1 MSALVAENKARI
13 AENRAKIFDL
23 EGSVNHNKAKA
34 YLLRS
39 KVAENAAL
47 INKNYNAAFLGNRQL
62 ANENTDALFRNRVA
76 LMQCLPANNDIETNY
91 REAKINQ
98 AKLAFLDHRSSVN
111 AQVLSITQEMAAVN
125 AAAIAVNRRIM
136 ETNEAIREK
145 NSALIAENTTLIG
158 HNHGTPTPEGN
169 AEIVKANAAKI
180 EEIKQRVATNGAT
193 MDTLEAQTDANRA
206 SAIDNSQQIAQRA
219 VAIKANHDLIAA
231 NRARICQL
239 IAERR

>member
-1 MSALVAENKARI
+1 MSALVAENKAKI
-13 AENRAKIFDL
+13 QENRAKIFEL
-23 EGSVNHNKAKA
+23 EGSVNHNKARA

-47 INKNYNAAFLGNRQL
+47 ISKNYNSAFLGNRQL
-62 ANENTDALFRNRVA
+62 ANENTDALFRNRIA
-76 LMQCLPANNDIETNY
+76 LFQALPANNEVETNY

-98 AKLAFLDHRSSVN
+98 AKLAFLDHRSTVN
-111 AQVLSITQEMAAVN
+111 AQVLSISQDMAAVN

-145 NSALIAENTTLIG
+145 NSALIAENTSLIG

-169 AEIVKANAAKI
+169 AAIVAANAAKI
-180 EEIKQRVATNGAT
+180 QEIKDRVGTNGDSIEA
-193 MDTLEAQTDANRA
+193 LETQTDANRA
-206 SAIDNSQQIAQRA
+206 SAIENSNQIAQRL

-231 NRARICQL
+231 NRAK
-239 IAERR
+239 IAAVVASR